1 MELGGCD
8 FFDLTNGRR
17 VRDPLLRRDYFRQMC
32 LCTLQLH
39 QVRMQGERDRER
51 RREAERKR
59 EREEERGTVRERDRE
74 RERGRERGNVG

>member
-1 MELGGCD
+1 VFLQYKSTKPARAQVMELGGCD

-39 QVRMQGERDRER
+39 QVRARSHMGQMRSKPID
-51 RREAERKR
+51 
-59 EREEERGTVRERDRE
+59 V
-74 RERGRERGNVG
+74 